1 MRHCS
6 LAGLMLVALLT
17 SACTSRQMYD
27 SAAGWRHHECD
38 KILDEAARARCT
50 ETASK
55 DYDTYR
61 KERDQ
66 PPQ

>member
-1 MRHCS
+1 MRLCS
-6 LAGLMLVALLT
+6 LAGLMLVAFLT
-17 SACTSRQMYD
+17 SACASRQMYD

>member
-1 MRHCS
+1 MRLCS

-17 SACTSRQMYD
+17 SACTTRQMYD
-27 SAAGWRHHECD
+27 SAAGWRRHECD
-38 KILDEAARARCT
+38 KILDEAARARCM

-61 KERDQ
+61 KEQAQ

>member
-1 MRHCS
+1 MRLFS
-6 LAGLMLVALLT
+6 LAGLMLVALLA

-38 KILDEAARARCT
+38 KLLGDAARARCI

-61 KERDQ
+61 KEQDQ

>member
-1 MRHCS
+1 MRLCV
-6 LAGLMLVALLT
+6 LTGLMHVAVLT
-17 SACTSRQMYD
+17 SACTSQQMYD

-38 KILDEAARARCT
+38 KLLDDAARARCI

-61 KERDQ
+61 KEQDQ
-66 PPQ
+66 LPQ